1 MNKKGFV
8 MDAIPIIA
16 TVFGVAI
23 LCIVALSF
31 FSALSDGLNQNTDPV
46 TERGRSIA
54 TSVNTDIDWVL
65 DFILAMLLIALPV
78 GSMILAF
85 FNNIPP
91 FFFFASLGVILLI
104 VVFGAAL
111 AEGWENSNK
120 DNNFFTQS
128 QRMPITDFIM
138 INYAMYSLFV
148 ITIILGGTYIKIR
161 NMV

>member
-1 MNKKGFV
+1 

-46 TERGRSIA
+46 TQRGRSIA